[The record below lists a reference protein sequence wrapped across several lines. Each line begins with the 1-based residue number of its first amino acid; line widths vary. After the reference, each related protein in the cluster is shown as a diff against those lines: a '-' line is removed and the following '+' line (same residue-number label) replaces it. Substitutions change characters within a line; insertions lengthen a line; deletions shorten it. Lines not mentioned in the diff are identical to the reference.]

1 MTVPPV
7 LSLLKVNFSIIVL
20 YFATKALSGTLTN
33 ALANIPA
40 KMFYGALHYVPESL
54 IIKDAVL
61 AAFEPQA
68 VRHYCKR

>member
-1 MTVPPV
+1 MS
-7 LSLLKVNFSIIVL
+7 LS
-20 YFATKALSGTLTN
+20 TDGTN
-33 ALANIPA
+33 ALVNIPA

>member
-40 KMFYGALHYVPESL
+40 KMFYGALHYVPQSH
-54 IIKDAVL
+54 IIKDTVP
-61 AAFEPQA
+61 AALTTDTE
-68 VRHYCKR
+68 RH